1 MLGYRQDGR
10 KEKNMAKYE
19 IVLRRKNGEL
29 EYTTWFDKSACLGY
43 FSVCKESGLFL
54 EGMVVEIA
62 TDNLVAEF

>member
-1 MLGYRQDGR
+1 
-10 KEKNMAKYE
+10 MAKYE

-62 TDNLVAEF
+62 TDKLVAEF